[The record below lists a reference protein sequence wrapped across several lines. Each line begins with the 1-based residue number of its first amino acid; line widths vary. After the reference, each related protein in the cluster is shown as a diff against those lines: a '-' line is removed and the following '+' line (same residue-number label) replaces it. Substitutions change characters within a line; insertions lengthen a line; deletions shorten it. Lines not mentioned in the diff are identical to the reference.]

1 MEKQL
6 TLTEIFDKSGGDK
19 GSYFAH
25 KGTTTNL
32 AHNYTQVYEK
42 YMKSFRNDEVN
53 FLEIGLWCPFFPG
66 ASVKA
71 WNEYFTKVN
80 YFGIDIVDCTHL
92 SDEKVKISIVDQR
105 NVSQLKTFISDKEK
119 FKFIIDDG
127 CHEEDAIIIS
137 LGNLFP
143 HLESGGV
150 YFIEDLHVVNKENLY
165 KLRTKNFFS
174 DYLTVEQNEYI
185 NDNILDCHFEL
196 EDKLC
201 IIRKK

>member
-1 MEKQL
+1 MEAEL
-6 TLTEIFDKSGGDK
+6 SLTEIFNNCGGDK
-19 GSYFAH
+19 GSYFTH
-25 KGTTTNL
+25 VGESKNIS
-32 AHNYTQVYEK
+32 HNYTQVYEK
-42 YMKSFRNDEVN
+42 YMESFKNDEIN

-71 WNEYFTKVN
+71 WNQYFTKMN
-80 YFGIDIVDCTHL
+80 YFGVDIVDCTHL
-92 SDEKVKISIVDQR
+92 NSEKIKISIVDQR
-105 NVSQLKTFISDKEK
+105 NTLQLKNFISDKEK

-165 KLRTKNFFS
+165 KLKTKNFFS
-174 DYLTVEQNEYI
+174 EYLNIEQNKYI

-196 EDKLC
+196 NDKLC
-201 IIRKK
+201 VIVKK